1 MFCPNCGT
9 ELLPGAK
16 FCAACGT
23 PAPVVADKTTAAE
36 TSSAAKTSAKEEPEV
51 FGGKTFTLT
60 IKHVWIDI
68 APTNTPV
75 VVTID
80 DNVKY
85 EIEEGK
91 SVQVPVLAGT
101 HKVTFYGFLRSKSVS
116 VLVSQDRT
124 LSVRW
129 SSMFHKW
136 KVKEEP

>member
-9 ELLPGAK
+9 EFLPGAK

-23 PAPVVADKTTAAE
+23 PAPVVVDQAAVAEAPSAAE
-36 TSSAAKTSAKEEPEV
+36 TSAKEEPEV

-75 VVTID
+75 VVTVD

-85 EIEEGK
+85 VIDEGK
-91 SVQVPVLAGT
+91 SVEVPVLAGT
-101 HKVTFYGFLRSKSVS
+101 HKVTFYGFLKSKSVS